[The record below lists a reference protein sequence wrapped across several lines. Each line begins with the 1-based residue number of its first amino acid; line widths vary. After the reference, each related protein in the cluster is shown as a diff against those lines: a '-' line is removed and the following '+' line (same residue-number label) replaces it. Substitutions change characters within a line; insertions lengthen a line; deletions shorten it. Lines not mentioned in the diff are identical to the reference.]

1 MMQVTHDNLTAN
13 SLFKGPNYGTE
24 TQPTLT
30 QHMVHQRADSTVY
43 VADLPLTVHHS
54 DLVECF
60 ERKIGPCEILIKRCL
75 FKNFHFAFVQFR
87 DPFLGK
93 TLAC

>member
-1 MMQVTHDNLTAN
+1 MQVANDNFTAN
-13 SLFKGPNYGTE
+13 SLQRGAPYGAAPQTI
-24 TQPTLT
+24 LT
-30 QHMVHQRADSTVY
+30 QQMVHQRADSTVY

-87 DPFLGK
+87 EPAQGK
-93 TLAC
+93 HSSS